1 MKKIAIVGSGI
12 SGLTCAHLLHNKYD
26 LELFESGC
34 YLGGHTATK
43 EVNVDGR
50 SWNID
55 TGFIVFN
62 DRTYP
67 NFEKLMQRI
76 GIGRLATQMSF
87 SVSNP
92 SSGLE
97 YNGSNFNTLF
107 AQRSNLFNVKFLKL
121 LKEILAFNKICTK
134 AWENK
139 QIEPGISLGDFL
151 DKQGFSDYF
160 AEHYIL
166 PMGAAIW
173 SSSLADMRDF
183 PLYFFVRFFHHH
195 GLLNLRNRPQWYV
208 IPGGSSSYIKP
219 LCKGF
224 ENNIHLNSPVE
235 QILREDNQVKIKV
248 AGEEWQIFD
257 EVILAC
263 HSDQTKCLL
272 TDISATE
279 HAILSAIE
287 YQQNQVVLHRDR
299 NLLPQNRRAWAAWNY
314 HLCNNKKSPAA
325 VTYNMNILQNLPGD
339 APLFCISLNQSEAI
353 DPAKIIQSF
362 QYAHPV
368 FNQASIGAQ
377 ARRNEICGKNNTHF
391 AGAYWYNG
399 FHEDG
404 VKSAIDVC
412 ARFGVQL

>member
-1 MKKIAIVGSGI
+1 MKKIAIIGSGI
-12 SGLTCAHLLHNKYD
+12 SGMTCAYLLHKQYD
-26 LELFESGC
+26 IELFEAQN
-34 YLGGHTATK
+34 YIGGHTATK
-43 EVNVDGR
+43 EVIVDGL
-50 SWNID
+50 SWHID

-67 NFEKLMQRI
+67 NFEKLLQRI

-92 SSGLE
+92 STGVE
-97 YNGSNFNTLF
+97 YNGSSLNTLF
-107 AQRSNLFNVKFLKL
+107 AQRGNLFNFTFLKMI
-121 LKEILAFNKICTK
+121 KEILAFNQSCIK
-134 AWENK
+134 AWKNR
-139 QIEPGISLGDFL
+139 QIDRSLSLGDFL
-151 DKQGFSDYF
+151 DKQGFSEYF

-183 PLYFFVRFFHHH
+183 PLYFFVRFFEHH

-224 ENNIHLNSPVE
+224 VDKIHLNSQVE
-235 QILREDNQVKIKV
+235 QVLRERNRVKIKV
-248 AGEEWQIFD
+248 GKEWQTFD

-263 HSDQTKCLL
+263 HSDQAVRLL
-272 TDISATE
+272 TDANSAE
-279 HAILSAIE
+279 RNILSAIR

-299 NLLPQNRRAWAAWNY
+299 RLLPRSRRAWAAWNY
-314 HLCNNKKSPAA
+314 HLCNELKSPVA
-325 VTYNMNILQNLPGD
+325 VTYNMNILQNLPVD
-339 APLFCISLNQSEAI
+339 APLFCVSLNPNDAI
-353 DPAKIIQSF
+353 DPAKILQEF

-368 FNQASIGAQ
+368 FNQASISAQ
-377 ARRNEICGKNNTHF
+377 AMRNEICGKNSTHF

-404 VKSAIDVC
+404 VKSAVDVC